1 MYYSISAHRYYKSM
15 TVQKAISEWFWDTE
29 TTKGYSIYFLIDW
42 ANGSIVISQYSTVND
57 NVCVLGYDLIL

>member
-1 MYYSISAHRYYKSM
+1 M

-29 TTKGYSIYFLIDW
+29 TTKGYSIYFSIDW